1 MAMLPNCFKINNIKY
16 KDFKEQRATF
26 HRDPEYVAHNYHTF
40 KNNTNKEDV
49 AYYASEA

>member
-26 HRDPEYVAHNYHTF
+26 HRDPEYVTTITLSRTIQTR
-40 KNNTNKEDV
+40 KT
-49 AYYASEA
+49 